1 MPDFLW
7 KWRRE
12 IVFLLLIIVSLGML
26 VSRHEPGIV
35 SRGLYQSISWV
46 VVPFQKISAA
56 MAKRSTNFISLIAS
70 ISRIQEENVQ
80 LTHRVEKLNLENILL
95 REQARENLVLRREME
110 YKPRQPGIFIPAEVI
125 ARDPASWLERLVLD
139 RGAADQVKTGSG
151 VITSYGVAGRVIQ
164 VNQSSAVIMLL
175 LDTQSS
181 VAGLVERSRITG
193 TVKGTGQGWLKLL
206 HISSED
212 DIRVGD
218 VVVTSRLSSLFP
230 SGLPIGDIVSIKPS
244 ENGLMLDI
252 KVKPR
257 VDFKTLDRL
266 FILKSG
272 E

>member
-12 IVFLLLIIVSLGML
+12 IVFFLLIIVSLGML
-26 VSRHEPGIV
+26 VSRREPGRV
-35 SRGLYQSISWV
+35 SRGLYQGVAWV
-46 VVPFQKISAA
+46 VVPFQKISAK
-56 MAKRSTNFISLIAS
+56 MTKRSTHFISLIAS
-70 ISRIQEENVQ
+70 ISCIEEENVR

-95 REQARENLVLRREME
+95 REQARENLTLRRELE
-110 YKPRQPGIFIPAEVI
+110 YKPRQSVNFIPAEVI

-139 RGAADQVKTGSG
+139 RGSADQVKQGLG
-151 VITSYGVAGRVIQ
+151 VITPYGVAGRIIQ
-164 VNQSSAVIMLL
+164 INQSSAVIMLL

-181 VAGLVERSRITG
+181 IAGLVERSRITG
-193 TVKGTGQGWLKLL
+193 TIRGTGQGWLKLL

-218 VVVTSRLSSLFP
+218 EVVTSRLSSLFP
-230 SGLPIGDIVSIKPS
+230 SGLPIGDVVSIKPS

-257 VDFKTLDRL
+257 VDFKTLDR
-266 FILKSG
+266 
-272 E
+272 